1 MTPGTFLT
9 PNKTFMNLMNIDPF
23 RLLNRPTRLF
33 NESFTMLRPFFATDE
48 ATPMMAWTPPC
59 DIYETDKEVVL
70 KMDLPE
76 VKKDEVHVILENNL
90 LTIRGERK
98 FEEKVDREN
107 YHRIERTYGEFMRTF
122 TLPAFVE
129 EKKIVA
135 DFHDGILTLTLPK
148 KEEARPKQIEVKVN

>member
-23 RLLNRPTRLF
+23 RMLNRPTRF
-33 NESFTMLRPFFATDE
+33 FDEPFTMFRPLFTTDE

-59 DIYETDKEVVL
+59 DIYETDKEMVL
-70 KMDLPE
+70 KMELPE
-76 VKKDEVHVILENNL
+76 VKKEEVHVIVENNV

-107 YHRIERTYGEFMRTF
+107 YHRIERTYGGFMRSF
-122 TLPAFVE
+122 TLPTFVD
-129 EKKIVA
+129 EKMIVA
-135 DFHDGILTLTLPK
+135 DFKDGMLTLTLPK
-148 KEEARPKQIEVKVN
+148 KEEATPKQIEVRVN